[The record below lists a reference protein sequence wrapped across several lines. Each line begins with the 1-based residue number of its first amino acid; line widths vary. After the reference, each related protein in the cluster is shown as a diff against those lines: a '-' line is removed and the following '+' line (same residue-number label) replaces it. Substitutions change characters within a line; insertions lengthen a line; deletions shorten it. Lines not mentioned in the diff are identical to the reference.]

1 MKGMGCERAAKPPAH
16 TLFPIEG
23 GWGDERGYSQAMT
36 TKFKLRGLQPGVHR
50 RGRLR
55 AGGRP
60 AISHRPPLKLMH
72 MNDRSF

>member
-1 MKGMGCERAAKPPAH
+1 MGCERAAKPPAH

-36 TKFKLRGLQPGVHR
+36 AKFRLRGLQPGVHQVDPSV
-50 RGRLR
+50 R

-60 AISHRPPLKLMH
+60 AISIARPL
-72 MNDRSF
+72 S